1 MKRLFVTTAAVAILA
16 ASAAGAFAVEQKD
29 DLVQEKPPF
38 ELRFDSTSPGL
49 SDSLT
54 SAPTLDNSASQGSGI
69 TVSVQKILPPAEAE

>member
-54 SAPTLDNSASQGSGI
+54 SAP
-69 TVSVQKILPPAEAE
+69 